1 MRLGHSYCSS
11 RVVDTISTPPSYL
24 ESKQAIEILKMPCFL
39 KWWLPWQQRVDECHR
54 GDFLTD
60 SDKLTYG
67 LEAKNQ
73 NEYFDLNIFV
83 WGMNNFGKAKK

>member
-1 MRLGHSYCSS
+1 MVVATATKGGWSS
-11 RVVDTISTPPSYL
+11 
-24 ESKQAIEILKMPCFL
+24 Q
-39 KWWLPWQQRVDECHR
+39 

-73 NEYFDLNIFV
+73 NEYFDLNKFV